1 MEESV
6 SHAAPQ
12 PCPICGKP
20 TSADQFG
27 FVECVCGWGGPG
39 DPVESVRG
47 ASRAFTLLDRRLAG
61 KMARGELARIA
72 RKKSVASSGDLLYL
86 ALLTIMSTVI
96 YLVIGALFVGS
107 IIWFVQL
114 LMVRA
119 WIGAVLVG
127 IIVLYLYWALFGLPQ
142 RIRGIV
148 APVSDYPR
156 LAAVLAE
163 VAQRVGVKTPRWVIL
178 IPGANFSL
186 NRRMLWGRSLFPQVV
201 VGVGAAS
208 LAQMNDLEIR
218 AILAYLLAHYR
229 HEHTLIA
236 RFFRGA
242 ETALFHI
249 IDGMRAGIS
258 TNFAF
263 RGVKDGVLADS
274 PSIFRIRN
282 SYYTARANT
291 NIAMMAAAFV
301 LWIVL
306 LPLRLLWFVFHLM
319 RLRQS
324 RANEYEAD
332 AAAIEAYGPQSF
344 INGLTAAL
352 ATAATLRGSRAGII
366 NEMAK
371 RNNPNFFDELR
382 RHYDQLPASI
392 LGDIRRNATRDY
404 RSLERSHP
412 ITPDRIRAAILLGIP
427 DPVVAQIPQS
437 AAHLLTPAGAADAS
451 GVERQLTGI
460 LFGSAKRR

>member
-1 MEESV
+1 MQESA
-6 SHAAPQ
+6 SLAAPQ
-12 PCPICGKP
+12 PCPICSKP

-61 KMARGELARIA
+61 SMARRELARIA

-86 ALLTIMSTVI
+86 ALLTVMSTVI

-114 LMVRA
+114 LMGRA
-119 WIGAVLVG
+119 WIGAVLAGV
-127 IIVLYLYWALFGLPQ
+127 IVLYLYWALFGMPQ

-148 APVSDYPR
+148 APISDYPR

-178 IPGANFSL
+178 FPSANFSL
-186 NRRMLWGRSLFPQVV
+186 NRRMLWGRSLFPQMV

-229 HEHTLIA
+229 HEHTLLA

-242 ETALFHI
+242 ETAMYHI
-249 IDGMRAGIS
+249 IDGLVAGIS

-263 RGVKDGVLADS
+263 RGVKEGTLTGS
-274 PSIFRIRN
+274 PSIFRLRN
-282 SYYTARANT
+282 EYYTARSNT
-291 NIAMMAAAFV
+291 NIAMMAAVFV

-306 LPLRLLWFVFHLM
+306 APLRLLWFVFHLM

-324 RANEYEAD
+324 RASEYESD
-332 AAAIEAYGPQSF
+332 AAAIETYGPQSF

-352 ATAATLRGSRAGII
+352 ATAATMRGSILDIRD
-366 NEMAK
+366 EMVK
-371 RNNPNFFDELR
+371 RNDPNFFAELR
-382 RHYDQLPASI
+382 RHYAELPANY
-392 LGDIRRNATRDY
+392 LGEIRKRATLDY

-427 DPVVAQIPQS
+427 DPVVAQTPQS

-451 GVERQLTGI
+451 GVERQLTDI
-460 LFGSAKRR
+460 LFASAKRR